1 MRNGRLLLGVS
12 VFWLAL
18 SVLSDGLN
26 SLLLPKLLLDR
37 AGTDGTGG
45 SATLLGLLTFAGL
58 AAGMLV
64 QPLAGQWSD
73 RRRGRLGRQVVIGLS
88 LLLLL
93 PALAG
98 LGLAAQ
104 MPSAGLPALLA
115 AYLAVQIAA
124 SVAQAGQ
131 QGLIPDLVA
140 PPQRGLAA
148 GWKGLMD
155 TGGATLGFVVL
166 GGLLAGESITPALLA
181 IAAVLLACYLLA
193 VLLVR
198 EPLAR
203 PAGGKKER
211 PADGGTPFRLQRPPD
226 GLITRS
232 PAHPLTR
239 SFLSAFRLD
248 LRRHSAFARVVLAR
262 FFFLLGTYAV
272 GRFLLFYIAD
282 RLALEPG
289 QAAEEAGL
297 LLAVLT
303 LATALAAPLGGWL
316 ADRLGR
322 TPLMIG
328 GSLLSAA
335 GVLGLIGAGSQPQIL
350 LCGVMMALGS
360 AAFAAANWA
369 LTTELAPPEEAARFM
384 ALANFGT
391 AGGAA
396 AAGLLG
402 PLVDWGNGQAGGYGY
417 TLLFVAAAV
426 ATLAAIPAIYR
437 LHIGQADAD
446 LNTSQA

>member
-1 MRNGRLLLGVS
+1 MRNGQLLLGVS
-12 VFWLAL
+12 VFWLAM

-140 PPQRGLAA
+140 PAQRGLAA

-166 GGLLAGESITPALLA
+166 GGLLAGDSITPALLA
-181 IAAVLLACYLLA
+181 IAAVLLGCYLLA

-198 EPLAR
+198 EGSRLQ
-203 PAGGKKER
+203 GER
-211 PADGGTPFRLQRPPD
+211 PADGGF
-226 GLITRS
+226 
-232 PAHPLTR
+232 TR

-335 GVLGLIGAGSQPQIL
+335 GVLGLIVAGSQPQIL
-350 LCGVMMALGS
+350 LYGVMMALGS

-369 LTTELAPPEEAARFM
+369 LATELAPPEEAARFM